1 MSRDLISH
9 SNFLNDEIRS
19 LREHIKKLNNRSE
32 IARKESHNKRLDDLR
47 RDIEKYKNRLNY
59 YLNIKRRL
67 NRVLNDLKPSTSG
80 RK

>member
-19 LREHIKKLNNRSE
+19 LREHIKKLNIRT
-32 IARKESHNKRLDDLR
+32 SHKKNNENLR
-47 RDIEKYKNRLNY
+47 RYREKYQNRLND
-59 YLNIKRRL
+59 YLNMKRRL
-67 NRVLNDLKPSTSG
+67 NRIINELKPSTSG